1 MHKTN
6 KYFLTLITLVVLSVF
21 KPNSTNAQTTLTWKD
36 FDKITFVEKWDTTY
50 QATTHL
56 PKFNKRLK
64 ALDGKQIVIE
74 GYLLPIDISAGYYIL
89 KSNERPINFGCV
101 YSPKGNS
108 DELIDLNFKNT
119 DSTYL
124 NQFNNKKVTIKGILK
139 LNDSD
144 ILQMNLIIESA
155 EIVE

>member
-1 MHKTN
+1 MLKTN
-6 KYFLTLITLVVLSVF
+6 KYFFSLLTLVVLSVF

-56 PKFNKRLK
+56 PKFNNRLK
-64 ALDGKQIVIE
+64 ALDGKPIIIE
-74 GYLLPIDISAGYYIL
+74 GYLLPIEISAGYYIL
-89 KSNERPINFGCV
+89 KSNEKPISFGC
-101 YSPKGNS
+101 GNQIGNNT
-108 DELIDLNFKNT
+108 DELIELKFIKV

-124 NQFNNKKVTIKGILK
+124 KQFNNKKVTIKGILK

-144 ILQMNLIIESA
+144 ILQLNLIIESA